1 MKQDDLQFLNDGE
14 QEQHL
19 QLMEVEQA
27 GPLRLCAKESSE
39 AEKQE
44 SNADREAPAAALAVV
59 GAGDQ
64 LADDDTSS
72 GAGGKRTSR
81 KCSVRICKPQRA
93 FQWPDAAPPSSPTT
107 PTLVMDDEE
116 YMADGCLELPP
127 TPQSASSTNA
137 SSAKLLLL
145 PAPDSPVQPPLPP
158 SANCSPRDIDIQ
170 LQASAQPVSGPDQ
183 QFRHAVQDSSLPL
196 PCGANASLPEGK
208 KTAMDASSGCM
219 GTELALATPSY

>member
-81 KCSVRICKPQRA
+81 KCSVRICKPQGA
-93 FQWPDAAPPSSPTT
+93 FRWPEAAPPSSPAT
-107 PTLVMDDEE
+107 PTVVMDDEE
-116 YMADGCLELPP
+116 YLTDGGLELPS

-145 PAPDSPVQPPLPP
+145 PAPDSPVQPP
-158 SANCSPRDIDIQ
+158 STNCSPRDIDIQ
-170 LQASAQPVSGPDQ
+170 LQTSAQPGSGPDQ
-183 QFRHAVQDSSLPL
+183 QFRHAVQDSSLQL
-196 PCGANASLPEGK
+196 PYGANAGLPEGK